1 MPLFKSNGEI
11 EIMREGGRRHAL
23 ILRLLKEYTKAG
35 MTTKDIDLYAEK
47 LVREGDDIPS
57 FKNYKPQGARSAF
70 PASICI
76 SLNDEIVHG
85 MPSDRVIQNGDVV
98 SIDLGLTHNR
108 LVTDSAITF
117 VVGGETNNR
126 TRELL
131 EYTERALWAG
141 INAAKI
147 GGHVGDISAAIEEVQ
162 KKYKFGN
169 VRELGGHGVGH
180 GVHEDPYVPNY
191 GRKGTGPKLQK
202 GMVLAIEPM
211 FIADGTEDIRQMP
224 DGWTIVTHSGAVAAH
239 FEHTIAFTENGVE
252 VLTLE

>member
-1 MPLFKSNGEI
+1 MSLIKSPGEI
-11 EIMREGGRRHAL
+11 EIMREGGRRHAR
-23 ILRLLKEYTKAG
+23 ILRLIKEYTKPG
-35 MTTKDIDLYAEK
+35 MTTREVDEYAEK

-57 FKNYKPQGARSAF
+57 FKNYRPRGARTPF
-70 PASICI
+70 PGSICI
-76 SLNDEIVHG
+76 SVNDEIVHG
-85 MPSDRVIQNGDVV
+85 LPGDRILEEGDVV
-98 SIDLGLTHNR
+98 SVDLGLTHNK

-117 VVGGETNNR
+117 VVGNEPTGR
-126 TRELL
+126 VKELL
-131 EYTERALWAG
+131 EFTERALWAG
-141 INAAKI
+141 INAAKL

-162 KKYKFGN
+162 IAHKFGN

-211 FIADGTEDIRQMP
+211 FLLDGKEDIRQMP
-224 DGWTIVTHSGAVAAH
+224 DGWTIITHSGAIAAH

>member
-1 MPLFKSNGEI
+1 MSLIKSAGEI
-11 EIMREGGRRHAL
+11 EIMREGGSRHAL

-35 MTTKDIDLYAEK
+35 MTTLEVDKYAEE
-47 LVREGDDIPS
+47 LVRENGDIPS
-57 FKNYKPQGARSAF
+57 FKNYKPHGARRMF

-76 SLNDEIVHG
+76 SINDEVVHG
-85 MPSDRVIQNGDVV
+85 IPGNRVIKDGDVV
-98 SIDLGLTHNR
+98 SIDLGLTHR
-108 LVTDSAITF
+108 KLVTDSAITF
-117 VVGGETNNR
+117 IVGQSNHKKD
-126 TRELL
+126 ELL
-131 EYTERALWAG
+131 KATEEGLWAG

-162 KKYKFGN
+162 RKYRLGN
-169 VRELGGHGVGH
+169 IRELGGHGVGH
-180 GVHEDPYVPNY
+180 GVHEDPFVPNY
-191 GRKGTGPKLQK
+191 GRKGTGAKLVK

-224 DGWTIVTHSGAVAAH
+224 DDWTIITHSGAVAAH